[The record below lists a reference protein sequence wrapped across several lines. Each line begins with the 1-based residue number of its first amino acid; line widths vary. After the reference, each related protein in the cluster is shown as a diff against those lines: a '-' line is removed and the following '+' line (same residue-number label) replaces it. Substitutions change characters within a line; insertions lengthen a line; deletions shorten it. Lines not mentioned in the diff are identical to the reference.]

1 MVMCTTDSIRGLS
14 AITGTAQTRKSAA
27 PFDRQPDFYHMLLV
41 KPGSKVT
48 LGRIDPG
55 IPSTYRSN
63 EGPFPAFHACVEKLD
78 RLQYVLHAEEKH
90 SLLIVLQGLD
100 AGGKDGVVRHIL
112 TSMNPTG
119 CHVAQF
125 KQPTKAELAHDFLW
139 RVHPHVP
146 GKGQVSIFN
155 RSHYEDVLAAR
166 VHRLIS
172 RDVYSKRFGLIN
184 DFERLL
190 AVANETAIVKF
201 FLHMSKEEQL
211 ARFKRRLDD
220 PSRRWKISDADYEER
235 EHWEE
240 YVAAFEEML
249 ERTSTWHAPWF
260 VIPANDKEFR
270 DAAISHIIVRTLEEL
285 NMTLPQPTVDLERI
299 RRRYHAAETEANCR
313 AARKLV

>member
-14 AITGTAQTRKSAA
+14 AVKSLTQPRIAGTVLDKS
-27 PFDRQPDFYHMLLV
+27 PDFHRTLLV

-48 LGRIDPG
+48 LARIDPG
-55 IPSTYRSN
+55 IPSTYRSCDSFV
-63 EGPFPAFHACVEKLD
+63 PSVHSYVEKLD

-112 TSMNPTG
+112 TSMSPAG

-125 KQPTKAELAHDFLW
+125 KQPTKTEGAHDFLW

-146 GKGQVSIFN
+146 AKGQVSIFN
-155 RSHYEDVLAAR
+155 RSHYEDVLVAR
-166 VHRLIS
+166 VHRLIP

-190 AVANETAIVKF
+190 SVANDTAIVKF
-201 FLHMSKEEQL
+201 FLHISKEEQL

-220 PSRRWKISDADYEER
+220 PFRRWKISDADYEER
-235 EHWEE
+235 EHWDE
-240 YVAAFEEML
+240 YVTAFEEML

-270 DAAISHIIVRTLEEL
+270 DTAISHIVIRTLEEL
-285 NMTLPQPTVDLERI
+285 NMSLPQPVVDLERI
-299 RRRYHAAETEANCR
+299 HRRYHAAEAEANSR
-313 AARKLV
+313 ASARLV